1 MNIAGP
7 YGILV
12 PLGIALGL
20 VAFGSAAQAQT
31 VSFACEKGRGVI
43 TLTVTSPDT
52 ISVTPIEGRTMQMR
66 KRPDDPRHF
75 INGDYGVVFSS
86 EHGRIELE
94 IPDYGRVR
102 CQFNQR
108 RAATPP
114 RTAPP
119 RAAPPRTAARGPANP
134 CPPGQRPVPETDRCV
149 PVGTSPANEKLP
161 MWGRSLGGIVRGGP
175 SMSAPRIASLP
186 KDAPVLIR
194 QSTGVA
200 MNGYTWFR
208 IEFNGR
214 PGFQW
219 GGIMCSEDPLPGILE
234 RCRR

>member
-1 MNIAGP
+1 MKFAGP
-7 YGILV
+7 HTVLAPLSV
-12 PLGIALGL
+12 VLGI
-20 VAFGSAAQAQT
+20 VAFGSAVQAQT

-43 TLTVTSPDT
+43 ALTVTSPNT

-75 INGDYGVVFSS
+75 INGDYGVIISPD
-86 EHGRIELE
+86 HGKIELE
-94 IPDYGRVR
+94 IPDFGRVR

-108 RAATPP
+108 RAAAPPRATPP
-114 RTAPP
+114 RTAP
-119 RAAPPRTAARGPANP
+119 RAAARNPANP

-175 SMSAPRIASLP
+175 SMSAPKIASLP
-186 KDAPVLIR
+186 NGAPVQIVE
-194 QSTGVA
+194 STNTVMGD
-200 MNGYTWFR
+200 YHWFR

>member
-7 YGILV
+7 HGVLV
-12 PLGIALGL
+12 SLGIVLGL

-31 VSFACEKGRGVI
+31 VRFTCEKGRGDI
-43 TLTVTSPDT
+43 ALTVTSPNT
-52 ISVTPIEGRTMQMR
+52 IAVTPIEGRTMQMR

-94 IPDYGRVR
+94 IPDFGRVR

-108 RAATPP
+108 RAAPQTRTPP
-114 RTAPP
+114 PP
-119 RAAPPRTAARGPANP
+119 RATARA
-134 CPPGQRPVPETDRCV
+134 
-149 PVGTSPANEKLP
+149 PANEKLP

-219 GGIMCSEDPLPGILE
+219 GGIMCSKDPLPGILE